1 MRTADEG
8 LGLSMIAYA
17 AILLAGLALVAG
29 PVIWSNSG
37 TAYENPALSGGSP
50 SASLYSRVHNERTFP
65 VALLKP
71 RTIVDPA
78 ILAKV
83 NEASEPAKPV
93 RAASTPAH
101 RRYAEARQQETVP
114 PVSRRGGGPA
124 SFFFSLFGG

>member
-1 MRTADEG
+1 MRAADEG
-8 LGLSMIAYA
+8 LGLSVIAYA
-17 AILLAGLALVAG
+17 AIMLVGLALVVG

-37 TAYENPALSGGSP
+37 TAYENPALSGSTSSVP
-50 SASLYSRVHNERTFP
+50 LYSRMHSERTFP

-83 NEASEPAKPV
+83 NEAAEPAKPV
-93 RAASTPAH
+93 RTANAPAR
-101 RRYAEARQQETVP
+101 RRYAEARQQEAAP
-114 PVSRRGGGPA
+114 PISRRGGPA